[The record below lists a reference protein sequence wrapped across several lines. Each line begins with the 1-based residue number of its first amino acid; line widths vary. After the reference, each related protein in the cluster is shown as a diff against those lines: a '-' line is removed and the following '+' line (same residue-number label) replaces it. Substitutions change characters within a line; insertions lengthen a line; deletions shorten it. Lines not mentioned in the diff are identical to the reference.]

1 MIRTRHGAQF
11 YLTVLAVL
19 GSAFFAVLPARLSR
33 AAQELA
39 AGQTNSMDALLW
51 TFCLLWL
58 FVLVEDASVS
68 LTSRDLR
75 TFPIHVGPLLGV
87 RVLSLFCS
95 PVALL
100 IGLGSLI
107 SLWPFFSARHTVL
120 GGAAALLLFALAL
133 GLGMSTSHLL
143 SEAGLRRRLLAPVA
157 ITSIALGAFFL
168 TQGLQGIE
176 PLRASMAL
184 MPPHL
189 VSAVAVAATPSATLI
204 PLITL
209 VAISASVWYLLVWS
223 FRRSLFDQP
232 AKRAEGRA
240 ADSVLWF
247 PGRFGAL
254 VRKEQYYFRKL
265 LDFWPG
271 LLLVL
276 AVSVA
281 SLFGPLPPVVRQ
293 SSILIVFVLNTN
305 AIMNCLGMDTGAELN
320 RYAILPLRGKDVLLI
335 KNLGLAMIVAAQ
347 LAWLIPTAAWKSGL
361 LEAHAEIIVAA
372 VLLLSH
378 LTWGNMVSVTAPFK
392 MQFYRFASNGAPL
405 TAMVGSTIGSAPGVM
420 VLVLLQ
426 SESSFSALGIVVILL
441 LVIAVYLVSLHYS
454 GRRLEHRRP
463 IIGER
468 LS

>member
-1 MIRTRHGAQF
+1 
-11 YLTVLAVL
+11 
-19 GSAFFAVLPARLSR
+19 
-33 AAQELA
+33 
-39 AGQTNSMDALLW
+39 
-51 TFCLLWL
+51 
-58 FVLVEDASVS
+58 
-68 LTSRDLR
+68 
-75 TFPIHVGPLLGV
+75 
-87 RVLSLFCS
+87 
-95 PVALL
+95 
-100 IGLGSLI
+100 
-107 SLWPFFSARHTVL
+107 
-120 GGAAALLLFALAL
+120 
-133 GLGMSTSHLL
+133 
-143 SEAGLRRRLLAPVA
+143 
-157 ITSIALGAFFL
+157 
-168 TQGLQGIE
+168 
-176 PLRASMAL
+176 
-184 MPPHL
+184 
-189 VSAVAVAATPSATLI
+189 
-204 PLITL
+204 
-209 VAISASVWYLLVWS
+209 
-223 FRRSLFDQP
+223 
-232 AKRAEGRA
+232 
-240 ADSVLWF
+240 VLWF

-254 VRKEQYYFRKL
+254 IRKEQYYFRKL

-281 SLFGPLPPVVRQ
+281 SLVGPLPPIVRQ
-293 SSILIVFVLNTN
+293 STILIVFVLNTN

-320 RYAILPLRGKDVLLI
+320 RYAILPLRGKDVLLV